1 MKVFRDYDDD
11 DDDDDGYEK
20 GQIARAKFTP
30 PKAGNLVDLDLHSF
44 SVLHCH
50 HLLSASR
57 LVVSC

>member
-1 MKVFRDYDDD
+1 MKVFRDDD
-11 DDDDDGYEK
+11 DDDDDGGDEK

-30 PKAGNLVDLDLHSF
+30 PKAENLMDFDLHSL

-50 HLLSASR
+50 HLLLASR